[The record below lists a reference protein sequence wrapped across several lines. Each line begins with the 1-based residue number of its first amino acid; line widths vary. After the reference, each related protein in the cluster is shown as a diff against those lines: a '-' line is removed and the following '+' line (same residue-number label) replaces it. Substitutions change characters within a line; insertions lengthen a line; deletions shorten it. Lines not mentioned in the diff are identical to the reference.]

1 MPYMENEHKTE
12 RKSYYQKKGGA
23 GGKREG
29 AGRPKRKCP
38 MQTVQVPAELAG
50 YIKVASEAIAVQMHP
65 QDESR
70 CKYSEE
76 ERMCALKRIRTR
88 TEVAIEQLETRRLRR
103 IEEEMNRRQYHF
115 EFDNNKIFD

>member
-1 MPYMENEHKTE
+1 MENEHKTE

-38 MQTVQVPAELAG
+38 MQIVQVPAELAG
-50 YIKVASEAIAVQMHP
+50 YIAVQMYP

-88 TEVAIEQLETRRLRR
+88 IEVAIERLETRRLRR

>member
-1 MPYMENEHKTE
+1 MPYMENEHRTE

-23 GGKREG
+23 GGKRES

-50 YIKVASEAIAVQMHP
+50 YIKVASEAIAVQMYP

-76 ERMCALKRIRTR
+76 ERMNALKRIKPR
-88 TEVAIEQLETRRLRR
+88 IEAVIELLETRRLRR
-103 IEEEMNRRQYHF
+103 REEEMNKRQYHI
-115 EFDNNKIFD
+115 EFDNKVSD